1 MTQAIKRLIRLIF
14 LSVLWLLVRS
24 VQFLLEVSELTYE
37 ACEISNSELGLQI
50 RIQRELKTLV
60 PNFIKA

>member
-1 MTQAIKRLIRLIF
+1 MTQAIKTLLRIAF

-24 VQFLLEVSELTYE
+24 VQFLLEVSDLTYE

-50 RIQRELKTLV
+50 RIQRELKALT
-60 PNFIKA
+60 PMFIKA